1 MLMCVLATHLVCYI
15 RCMPTT
21 RPRVNL
27 TLTEMEQWFLEAI
40 MTEGTTDYEI
50 YADYLRRAGLSVD
63 TAQPTLADVVHV
75 LLGLGLQRLHE
86 EAAEI
91 SYAAEAAAETDEDRA
106 IRAYLHR
113 NLLASVAQDDE

>member
-1 MLMCVLATHLVCYI
+1 MA
-15 RCMPTT
+15 TT

-27 TLTEMEQWFLEAI
+27 TLTDMEQRFLEAI
-40 MTEGTTDYEI
+40 VTEGTTDYEI
-50 YADYLRRAGLSVD
+50 YADYLRRAGLSSEG
-63 TAQPTLADVVHV
+63 TTPALADVVHV
-75 LLGLGLQRLHE
+75 LLDLGLQRLHE

-113 NLLASVAQDDE
+113 NFAASVARDDE